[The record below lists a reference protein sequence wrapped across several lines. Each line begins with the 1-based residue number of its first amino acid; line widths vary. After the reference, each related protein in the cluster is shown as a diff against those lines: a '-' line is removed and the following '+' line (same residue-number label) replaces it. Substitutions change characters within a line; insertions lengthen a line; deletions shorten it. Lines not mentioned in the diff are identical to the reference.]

1 MKKIFPELIEKLP
14 KADIPIQGLTA
25 YLSQAK
31 DHQIVFMQFAEDAE
45 VPEHAHGAQW
55 GIVLEGKIKLTI
67 EGKEHTYSKGDRF
80 YILKGEKH
88 SAKIFAGYTSMEC
101 FEDKDR
107 YKTKE

>member
-1 MKKIFPELIEKLP
+1 LHDGSGCDFLV
-14 KADIPIQGLTA
+14 APINSGNLFT
-25 YLSQAK
+25 
-31 DHQIVFMQFAEDAE
+31 
-45 VPEHAHGAQW
+45 EHSS
-55 GIVLEGKIKLTI
+55 LLF
-67 EGKEHTYSKGDRF
+67 SKGDRF